1 MRHWSLA
8 SLALLVGCTD
18 GEATTDSADLNAA
31 AKRAERDI
39 AGYAAARPG
48 ASKLAAFDMPPTVS
62 ARYRCGAATMT
73 VEFDNVAQNARVW
86 LDRGKAMT
94 LRQQPA
100 ASGIHYAAGGYSLRG
115 SGREAVFDGPGRRGV
130 DCHVIP

>member
-1 MRHWSLA
+1 MRHWSVS
-8 SLALLVGCTD
+8 SLALLVGCTSS
-18 GEATTDSADLNAA
+18 EATKDSADLNAA
-31 AKRAERDI
+31 ATRAEQDI

-73 VEFDNVAQNARVW
+73 VEFDNVAQHARVW
-86 LDRGKAMT
+86 LDGGEAMT

-100 ASGIHYAAGGYSLRG
+100 ASGIHYADNGYSLRG
-115 SGREAVFDGPGRRGV
+115 SGRDAVFDAPGRRRV
-130 DCHVIP
+130 DCHVIH